1 MKAIRWLDKYLEAAL
16 IAVGLIAIVVVMT
29 AQIIC
34 RQLLGFSIIWSEEL
48 CRHIFICIACWGLS
62 YSIRIHN
69 AIKFDL
75 IVTFLPWKSKYIF
88 EIISNLFVIAFI
100 LYMAIPA
107 WNVSVGM
114 KTISSTAL
122 PYHMDLVHFIALF
135 GFLLSAVRAI
145 QVLIMNTKTLIS
157 GENPDEEVAN
167 K

>member
-16 IAVGLIAIVVVMT
+16 IAVGLIVIVVVMT

-34 RQLLGFSIIWSEEL
+34 RQIFGFSIIWSEEL
-48 CRHIFICIACWGLS
+48 CRHIFICIACWGLA

-88 EIISNLFVIAFI
+88 EIISNVFVIAFI
-100 LYMAIPA
+100 VYMAVPA
-107 WNVSVGM
+107 WQVSLGM
-114 KTISSTAL
+114 SSISSTAL
-122 PYHMDLVHFIALF
+122 PYNMDVIHFIALF

-145 QVLIMNTKTLIS
+145 QVLIINLKTLAS
-157 GENPDEEVAN
+157 GENPDEEVAV

>member
-16 IAVGLIAIVVVMT
+16 IAVGLIVIVVVMT

-34 RQLLGFSIIWSEEL
+34 RQIFGFSIIWSEEL
-48 CRHIFICIACWGLS
+48 CRHIFICIACWGLA

-88 EIISNLFVIAFI
+88 EIISNVFVIAFI
-100 LYMAIPA
+100 VYMAVPA
-107 WNVSVGM
+107 WQVSLGM
-114 KTISSTAL
+114 SSISSTAL
-122 PYHMDLVHFIALF
+122 PYNMDVIHFIALF

-145 QVLIMNTKTLIS
+145 QVLIINLKTLAS
-157 GENPDEEVAN
+157 GENPDEEVAA